1 MIHGSNVISYLVG
14 YDSNPQISKP
24 MQNMNIDRHSR
35 KTVIALLK
43 SFCGFSAKD
52 EAHYI
57 EVVEWVNAEGVDVV
71 MEATSGKESF
81 SLTYGQ
87 FDALK
92 ACMKELGG

>member
-1 MIHGSNVISYLVG
+1 
-14 YDSNPQISKP
+14 
-24 MQNMNIDRHSR
+24 MQNINIDRHSR

-71 MEATSGKESF
+71 IEDESGKESF
-81 SLTYGQ
+81 SMTYGQ
-87 FDALK
+87 FDAFK

>member
-1 MIHGSNVISYLVG
+1 
-14 YDSNPQISKP
+14 
-24 MQNMNIDRHSR
+24 MQNTNIDRHSR

-43 SFCGFSAKD
+43 FFCGFSAKD

-71 MEATSGKESF
+71 MESASGKESF

-87 FDALK
+87 YDALK
-92 ACMKELGG
+92 ACMKELNP